1 MLDDSQWGAASL
13 DANRLLLI
21 EGVLARFKA
30 QNAKLRACLRA
41 LEPDLVN
48 KAVFDTLDRFDR
60 ALDGHIHDEQL
71 RLAVSR
77 MFSDF
82 SSMCDPNLRHEIAGG
97 ITGST
102 GTDYVEHFGYINA
115 LKEHDAAVQWSL
127 FMPDTVKKQQNG
139 FNVDSFTCKKMPAI
153 RFIGR
158 ELSDVPD
165 EDANTRS
172 LVFKTLDTMAQ
183 YHSGFDY
190 DLLFMHH
197 YGKNVDVGPWHGFW
211 GRFMKADTP
220 VPEGFISFDL
230 IPQNNQRPGLPFLSE
245 FTFAVFSGD
254 LEAMHRRQ
262 GYDSDA
268 MYDVTRNIMLGQDIL
283 IPYPDKYWTAEVFLN
298 GVSQPSTAYLFS
310 AELF

>member
-1 MLDDSQWGAASL
+1 M
-13 DANRLLLI
+13 
-21 EGVLARFKA
+21 
-30 QNAKLRACLRA
+30 
-41 LEPDLVN
+41 
-48 KAVFDTLDRFDR
+48 FDTLDRFDR

-183 YHSGFDY
+183 YRSGFDY

-197 YGKNVDVGPWHGFW
+197 YGKTW
-211 GRFMKADTP
+211 TS
-220 VPEGFISFDL
+220 VPG
-230 IPQNNQRPGLPFLSE
+230 
-245 FTFAVFSGD
+245 TASGAA
-254 LEAMHRRQ
+254 L
-262 GYDSDA
+262 
-268 MYDVTRNIMLGQDIL
+268 
-283 IPYPDKYWTAEVFLN
+283 
-298 GVSQPSTAYLFS
+298 
-310 AELF
+310 